1 MGRASSAFLAAGW
14 LAAAAATRAE
24 LPDFSK
30 TKPPPGRTFKTNQ
43 DKVNYALC
51 RAGDEKMCAHVRY
64 KEGPLPPEDAPAV
77 GGRRA
82 AAEPGAPA
90 VAGEAPG
97 EAPAE
102 TGGTSGGP
110 GQTPPSGEEAAARA
124 REGGGEAL
132 DRARG
137 LGDALKKDL
146 REEEAGAPGAAGRAG
161 KAPGSPGT
169 GSDAARAAGGASAA
183 GSPAEAEALMRRP
196 DFFSKLPR
204 ARFEELRAGYR
215 SSPGDAAFK
224 DVALSASGGAFVRS
238 ASCDKLSGE
247 CAPGAAAS
255 YRKGDAV
262 PPEELALIH
271 RRLRG
276 GDPDGDFVD
285 EGPGDDWESEAAA
298 ASPAPSGPAVEA
310 DAGAARRA
318 PRRAVLRAV
327 ERLFGGGEAPRD
339 NTGGPGA
346 ASAARRAW
354 GDVPGAAIM
363 ALERGRGRL
372 SAAGAVLFALALLL
386 LARRTT

>member
-1 MGRASSAFLAAGW
+1 MFLAAGW
-14 LAAAAATRAE
+14 LAAAAARADP

-51 RAGDEKMCAHVRY
+51 RAGDKKQCANVHY
-64 KEGPLPPEDAPAV
+64 KEGPLPPGEAIPAERRGAP
-77 GGRRA
+77 
-82 AAEPGAPA
+82 AEPGSPA
-90 VAGEAPG
+90 GAAGET
-97 EAPAE
+97 PA
-102 TGGTSGGP
+102 GTDGASGGP
-110 GQTPPSGEEAAARA
+110 GQAPPSGEEAAARA
-124 REGGGEAL
+124 RADGGEAL

-146 REEEAGAPGAAGRAG
+146 REEEEGAPGAAGRAG
-161 KAPGSPGT
+161 RAPGSPGA
-169 GSDAARAAGGASAA
+169 GPGAAGDPSA
-183 GSPAEAEALMRRP
+183 
-196 DFFSKLPR
+196 
-204 ARFEELRAGYR
+204 
-215 SSPGDAAFK
+215 PG
-224 DVALSASGGAFVRS
+224 GGGFVRS

-255 YRKGDAV
+255 YRKGDAA

-285 EGPGDDWESEAAA
+285 EGPGDDWESEGAAAAAA
-298 ASPAPSGPAVEA
+298 ASGAPVEA
-310 DAGAARRA
+310 RAGAAARS
-318 PRRAVLRAV
+318 PKRAVLRAV

-346 ASAARRAW
+346 AGAARRAW

-386 LARRTT
+386 LARRPT